1 MTSQNCTELSEFLGH
16 GSVSCSL
23 NSSTLESLSYVQ
35 CLCLLSDL
43 KSLGYKNI
51 DSILHILGSG
61 EAERFE
67 IFRIFRRHGIGI
79 GEALQLGVKK
89 TLSNSPRSVTVI
101 LDDLLSR
108 LGRGSAF
115 LPSDLGATK
124 GELLVTFQSSR
135 LSVDLYVNNTK
146 VVTRSAQA
154 KGDIGYVARRFE
166 GYKGLVLRATGN

>member
-1 MTSQNCTELSEFLGH
+1 MTSRDCTELSEFLGH
-16 GSVSCSL
+16 GSDSCNLGRGS
-23 NSSTLESLSYVQ
+23 LESLSYVQ
-35 CLCLLSDL
+35 CLYLLSDL
-43 KSLGYKNI
+43 KDLGYQSI
-51 DSILHILGSG
+51 DSILYILESG

-89 TLSNSPRSVTVI
+89 SLSNSPRSVTVI

-108 LGRGSAF
+108 FGRGSAF

-124 GELLVTFQSSR
+124 GDLLVTFQPSR
-135 LSVDLYVNNTK
+135 LSVDLYVNNKK
-146 VVTRSAQA
+146 VVTRSAQV
-154 KGDIGYVARRFE
+154 KGDVNYVSRRFA